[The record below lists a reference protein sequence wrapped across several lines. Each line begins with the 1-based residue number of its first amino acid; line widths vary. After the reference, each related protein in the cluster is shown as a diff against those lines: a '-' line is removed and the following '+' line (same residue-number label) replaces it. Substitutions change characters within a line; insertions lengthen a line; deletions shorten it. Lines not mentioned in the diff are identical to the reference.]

1 MLKVVDWYEKPT
13 QVIFIPQGEC
23 PCAGIA
29 YRDEVICSC
38 CGGVFCIDEVLIV
51 KEYPWETLHDAII
64 GGDEDFDTV
73 YEEWD
78 KMDADGLYDKW
89 EAEFAKASEA
99 EV

>member
-1 MLKVVDWYEKPT
+1 MLKNKWYEIPT
-13 QVIFIPQGEC
+13 QVIFIPNGEC
-23 PCAGIA
+23 PCVGIA

-38 CGGVFCIDEVLIV
+38 CGGVFCMDEVLIV
-51 KEYPWETLHDAII
+51 KEYTWETLHDAII
-64 GGDEDFDTV
+64 GGDEDFDEV
-73 YEEWD
+73 YKEWD

>member
-1 MLKVVDWYEKPT
+1 MLKNKWYDTPT

-29 YRDEVICSC
+29 YHDEVICGC
-38 CGGVFCIDEVLIV
+38 CGGVFCMDEVLIV

-64 GGDEDFDTV
+64 GGDQDFDEA
-73 YEEWD
+73 YEEWN
-78 KMDADGLYDKW
+78 KMDEDGLYDKW
-89 EAEFAKASEA
+89 DAEFATAQEA